1 MAGTSTRTAT
11 SKQRSEDLLVLADG
25 PSGDSEAIAAQECG
39 VINPYALAEV
49 VAGRRIDWAHA
60 DAPRLLEDLLQ
71 TPYDELFDPAFEGPL
86 YTGLSLDKQLRLKPV
101 RSPLLDMQVE
111 LPVDDS
117 QLRIDDETGVAR
129 LADVGPRFA
138 TKDVGSIPVVHS
150 RTVEGGRLQLTLRLP
165 DKERLNR
172 LARVLSPEILRTVTR
187 DPKLDVSDGWTPP
200 GAVWGDT
207 GQFFRETAEF
217 FDPVQG
223 AVANCYYIA
232 ALSAVAWATP
242 RRIAQATRATG
253 TNQQQFVD
261 VIRFYRPDS
270 GGVVDREVE
279 ITEAI
284 PLGAGGNPI
293 YCRSS
298 EAGEIW
304 PAVYEKAYAKFKT
317 GTSGDRP
324 SILDT
329 AWGDCVLAT
338 AHLNGGKR
346 AYFTTA
352 GRTGA
357 QMWDIVRASSMGGR
371 TFRPMTAWTYSSGT
385 ASEKKIV
392 YSDANIVASHCYTIL
407 GWDYRNGVRYLI
419 VRNPWGNTE
428 PTVGQLTGTTVLHD
442 ISWWRPIALA
452 PVDGTFGITADA
464 FQTYFAGLGV
474 AA

>member
-1 MAGTSTRTAT
+1 MARTAT
-11 SKQRSEDLLVLADG
+11 ASKRTTDIVVVPDRPDA
-25 PSGDSEAIAAQECG
+25 DSERKAAQNCG

-49 VAGRRIDWAHA
+49 VAGRRIDWASA

-71 TPYDELFDPAFEGPL
+71 TPYDELFDPVYGGPL
-86 YTGLSLDKQLRLKPV
+86 YTGLTLDKDLRLKPE
-101 RSPLLDMQVE
+101 RSPLFDVRIE
-111 LPVDDS
+111 LPADDS
-117 QLRIDDETGVAR
+117 QVRFGDELEVRT
-129 LADVGPRFA
+129 LADLGPRFA
-138 TKDVGSIPVVHS
+138 TRDIGSIPVVHA
-150 RTVEGGRLQLTLRLP
+150 RTVDGGRLQLTLRLP
-165 DKERLNR
+165 DKERTAR
-172 LARVLSPEILRTVTR
+172 LASVLSPDVLRTITL
-187 DPKLDVSDGWTPP
+187 DPKLDISDGWTPP
-200 GAVWGDT
+200 GGVWGDVGT
-207 GQFFRETAEF
+207 FFRETAEF

-242 RRIAQATRATG
+242 LKIAQTTRATG
-253 TNQQQFVD
+253 TGQQQFVD
-261 VIRFYRPDS
+261 TIRFYRPDS
-270 GGVVDREVE
+270 GGVLDREIEV
-279 ITEAI
+279 TETI
-284 PLGAGGNPI
+284 PLGSGGNPI

-304 PAVYEKAYAKFKT
+304 PAVYEKAFAKLKT
-317 GTSGDRP
+317 GITGDRP
-324 SILDT
+324 SILAT

-338 AHLNGGKR
+338 AQLNGGHR
-346 AYFTTA
+346 SYYNTA
-352 GRTGA
+352 GRTGS
-357 QMWDIVRASSMGGR
+357 QIWDIVRSNSMGGR

-392 YSDANIVASHCYTIL
+392 YADANIVASHCYTVL

-419 VRNPWGNTE
+419 VRNPWGSTE

-452 PVDGTFGITADA
+452 PNDGTFGITADA